1 MTMKLNLTLLFSF
14 FIVFSLSA
22 QIRKIPADVTESFKS
37 RYPHAERVSWKDDLR
52 SFEAQFILN
61 NYEMKA
67 NFTSDGDWLQSDR
80 KMKYDELPEA
90 VKDGYE
96 KSKYTYWEMVSV
108 YEITKNMDP
117 LQYRVLIKKSGVQKK
132 YLYFSADGKLSRES
146 ITL

>member
-1 MTMKLNLTLLFSF
+1 MTMKLNLTLMFSF
-14 FIVFSLSA
+14 FIAFSLNA

-52 SFEAQFILN
+52 SFEAEFILN

-67 NFTSDGDWLQSDR
+67 NFNSDGDWLQSDR

-90 VKDGYE
+90 IKDGYQ
-96 KSKYTYWEMVSV
+96 KSKYTDWQMVSV

-117 LQYRVLIKKSGVQKK
+117 LQYRILVKKSGVQKK
-132 YLYFSADGKLSRES
+132 YLYFSADGKLNRES